1 MKEAVKNIID
11 NDGSVEGRYFT
22 ILVQVLIVI
31 SLLSFSVSTI
41 PNLSK
46 STIRVLQLIE
56 VMTVVLFSVE
66 YCLRV
71 FIADKKLSYIF
82 SFWGLIDLIAI
93 LPFYLASGLDL
104 RAVRIFRLLR
114 IFRIYKLLRYT
125 KAINRIGTAFT
136 MVKEELILFFFVAM
150 ILLFLSSVGIYYFEH
165 EAQPEKFKSVF
176 HSLWWASATLTT
188 VGYGDIYP
196 VTKLGKIFTFFVLM
210 IGIGIVSVPTG
221 LIASALSKARIE
233 EDLRE

>member
-11 NDGSVEGRYFT
+11 NDGSVEGKSFT
-22 ILVQVLIVI
+22 ILIQVLIVI
-31 SLLSFSVSTI
+31 SLLSFSISTI

-56 VMTVVLFSVE
+56 VMTVVLFSME
-66 YCLRV
+66 YCLRIY
-71 FIADKKLSYIF
+71 IADKKLSYIF

-114 IFRIYKLLRYT
+114 IFRIFKLLRYT

-233 EDLRE
+233 EDLRD

>member
-1 MKEAVKNIID
+1 MKEAVKNIIE

-56 VMTVVLFSVE
+56 IMTVVLFSVE
-66 YCLRV
+66 YCLRI
-71 FIADKKLSYIF
+71 FIADKKLSYIL

-114 IFRIYKLLRYT
+114 IFRIFKLLRYT
-125 KAINRIGTAFT
+125 KAINRIGRAFT

-233 EDLRE
+233 EDLID